1 MGSRLWTDAPAAPPV
16 GETRAARPVVRV
28 WDAPVRVTHWLM
40 VLCFAGAWLSAES
53 ERWRLLH
60 LTLGYTLAGLVAF
73 RLAWGLVG
81 TRHAR
86 FADFVRAP
94 GAALGYLRDLLQG
107 RAPHHSG
114 HNPAGALAIVGLLG
128 LAALTTGLGWALEQ
142 DLAGHWLEEAHEAAA
157 VAMLV
162 VAGVHVLGVIAGSLA
177 HRENLVRAM
186 VTGRKRAA
194 AGETDVRAWGALA
207 ALVLIFVASFW
218 LWQWQSAPAPEAA
231 ATRAAAAGLDDDHD
245 DDD

>member
-1 MGSRLWTDAPAAPPV
+1 MTSKPWNDAPSVLAAD
-16 GETRAARPVVRV
+16 EAQAARPVVRV
-28 WDAPVRVTHWLM
+28 WDVPVRVTHWLM

-53 ERWRLLH
+53 EQWRLLH

-86 FADFVRAP
+86 FADFVRGP
-94 GAALGYLRDLLQG
+94 GAALGYLRGLAQG
-107 RAPHHSG
+107 RAAHHSG
-114 HNPAGALAIVGLLG
+114 HNPAGALAIVGLLV

-162 VAGVHVLGVIAGSLA
+162 LAGVHVLGVIAGSLA

-186 VTGRKRAA
+186 VTGRKRAG
-194 AGETDVRAWGALA
+194 AGETDVRAWSALA
-207 ALVLIFVASFW
+207 ALVLIFVALFW
-218 LWQWQSAPAPEAA
+218 IWQWQSAPAPEAVT
-231 ATRAAAAGLDDDHD
+231 TRAAAAGLDDDD
-245 DDD
+245 DDDD